1 MRVGIPDRARIPT
14 MTSPNHSTYIV
25 ALTGGIAS
33 GKTAVSDRFAALG
46 VPVIDTDLIA
56 RAVVEPGQHA
66 LNEIVAVF
74 GDGMLSP
81 DGTLNR
87 RLLREIIFSDP
98 AAKLKLESI
107 LHPAIRAQV
116 QRDIAAVEAPYC
128 VVVIPLF
135 TESSAQANSY
145 DWVDRVLVVDTSEET
160 QVQRVM
166 QRDQV
171 SREQAE
177 AALASQT
184 SRQARLALAD
194 DVIENNGSITE
205 LDAEVERLHRRY
217 IELAEKPKE

>member
-1 MRVGIPDRARIPT
+1 MISPT
-14 MTSPNHSTYIV
+14 SSPFVV

-74 GDGMLSP
+74 GEGMLSP

-116 QRDIAAVEAPYC
+116 QRDIAAVKAPYC

-135 TESSAQANSY
+135 TESSDRVNSY
-145 DWVDRVLVVDTSEET
+145 DWVDRILVVDTTEET
-160 QVQRVM
+160 QVRRVM
-166 QRDQV
+166 QRDDV
-171 SREQAE
+171 SREQAQ
-177 AALASQT
+177 AALAAQA
-184 SRQARLALAD
+184 SRQSRLALAD
-194 DVIENNGSITE
+194 DVIENNGAVEE
-205 LDAEVERLHRRY
+205 LDAEVARLHRRY
-217 IELAEKPKE
+217 LELAEKPKE